1 VLEVSVVVSARE
13 VTTPRLELVDILVV
27 EMLLKVLDAVDAA
40 TVVWGV
46 AESVCPELGVVEVT
60 SG

>member
-1 VLEVSVVVSARE
+1 MVSARE
-13 VTTPRLELVDILVV
+13 VTTPTLELVDIPVV